1 MKFNFL
7 MVGFTLL
14 LLQWSP
20 AHAQE
25 FRKAMMT
32 GGPTGTYIQIG
43 QDIARLAAD
52 CGYTLN
58 VVPSAGSLENLVSVK
73 KRVNTQFGIVQSDV
87 LDYVRTY
94 SAEDADLRRSLYG
107 VRIMFPLYNEE
118 VQVLAKKSITRL
130 ADLAGKKVAI
140 GSIDSGTYL
149 TATLILD
156 ILKVPGV
163 ERLQL
168 TASSALPKL
177 QSGEIDAIFYVS
189 GAPTKLFSNASIDA
203 EQFHL
208 VEIVDPALRATYAP
222 VKIPAGTYPFQNTD
236 VDVIAVKAVLMTY
249 DFKPEKNQYHKDS
262 CKAVSDTANLI
273 LSRMDE
279 LRSTGHPKWQTV
291 DLAALPPGWKVGTCV
306 KSGMKREYKLSCN
319 PIATATADL
328 SRVPEIDKEYLRLL
342 KLKLKK

>member
-1 MKFNFL
+1 MKLNIL
-7 MVGFTLL
+7 ILGLSLL
-14 LLQWSP
+14 LMPLSQ
-20 AHAQE
+20 AGAQE
-25 FRKAMMT
+25 FQKAMMT

-43 QDIARLAAD
+43 QDIARLSAD

-58 VVPSAGSLENLVSVK
+58 VVPSAGSLENLISVK

-94 SAEDADLRRSLYG
+94 SEEDADLRRSLYG

-118 VQVLAKKSITRL
+118 VQVLAKKNIKRL

-189 GAPTKLFSNASIDA
+189 GAPTKLFANTSIDGSKY
-203 EQFHL
+203 HL
-208 VEIVDPALRATYAP
+208 VEIVEPALRATYTEA
-222 VKIPAGTYPFQNTD
+222 KIPAGTYPFQKED
-236 VDVIAVKAVLMTY
+236 VNLVAVKAVLMTY

-262 CKAVSDTANLI
+262 CKAVSDTANI
-273 LSRMDE
+273 VLSGMNE

-291 DLAALPPGWKVGTCV
+291 DLAALPPGWKVGNCV
-306 KSGMKREYKLSCN
+306 KSGMKRDYKLSCK
-319 PIATATADL
+319 PISTAKANFN
-328 SRVPEIDKEYLRLL
+328 RVPEIDEEYLKLL